1 MICEKFDD
9 DASEEQQT
17 AGSCTTFI
25 QNSGGQIVESRR
37 EAVWP

>member
-1 MICEKFDD
+1 MICEKLDD

-17 AGSCTTFI
+17 AGSCTAFVED
-25 QNSGGQIVESRR
+25 SGGRILESRR